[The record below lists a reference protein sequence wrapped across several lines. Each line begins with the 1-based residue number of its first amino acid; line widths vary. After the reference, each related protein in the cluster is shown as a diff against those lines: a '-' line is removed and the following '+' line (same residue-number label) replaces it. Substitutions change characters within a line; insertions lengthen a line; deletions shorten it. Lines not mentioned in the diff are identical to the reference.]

1 MLLNCFL
8 ANLKMHIKQKKK
20 NSYNGK
26 TYDVHAKKIMSSLGS
41 FHVRGYFI
49 SKGRLD
55 EINRAEIMTAKYLLL
70 LKMS

>member
-8 ANLKMHIKQKKK
+8 ANLKMHIKQKK

-55 EINRAEIMTAKYLLL
+55 EINRAEIMTAKHLLL